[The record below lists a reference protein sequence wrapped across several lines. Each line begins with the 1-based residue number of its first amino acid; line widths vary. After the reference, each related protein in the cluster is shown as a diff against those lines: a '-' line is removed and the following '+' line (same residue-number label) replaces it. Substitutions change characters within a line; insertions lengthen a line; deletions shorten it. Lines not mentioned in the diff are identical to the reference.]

1 MGTPARAAEQLLLH
15 PRQPSRA
22 GVADPDLTR
31 RGQLLRRT
39 GNPGC
44 ARTQWAGRVSLLRT
58 GRPGDGRLQSQ
69 WFRTEHR
76 RHLQCA
82 RQRGRH
88 DAASGTRLRSLAWRR
103 RWIDPVSLRHPCP
116 GAGGG
121 LMPAVIDRSALA
133 AVALDEEEYGA
144 IVGAIGRDPND
155 LEIGMFGAL
164 WSEHC
169 AYKTSKALLRQLP
182 TEGPH
187 VLQGPGEIAGA
198 VDIGDGLAVVFKI
211 ESHNHPSAIEPYQ
224 GAATGVGGILRDVF
238 AMGARPIAILNALRF
253 GPLEEGRNRHLFQ
266 GVVAGI
272 GGYGNCFGCPT
283 VGGEVYFDRGYA
295 DNPIVNAMCVGLVA
309 QSRLRR
315 AKADRTGDVVLMVGA
330 DTGRDGIHGAT
341 FASVEMDERSVSRR
355 PAVQV
360 GNPFLEK
367 LLCEACLQLN
377 ELDGVT
383 AIQDLGAAGLTS
395 AASELAHRGRRGI
408 DIDLDRVSRREQ
420 GMSAYEVMLS
430 ESQERMLVVVR
441 PPAEAAVRQIVD
453 HFELHANRVG
463 SVTSTGRIRI
473 REAGVVVAD
482 LPLKTLIDGVPLRSP
497 AATFPDKPLSPLLPS
512 VDEPEAILLDLIAS
526 PNLRSRRPIYRTYD
540 HQVQDNTVFGPGFDA
555 ALLRVP
561 GTHKA
566 LALTTDGNPWYVALD
581 PYEGTKAAVAEAAR
595 NIACTGARP
604 IAVTNCLNFG
614 NPERP
619 WVFGQLQESV
629 RGLADACRAFD
640 LPVVSGNV
648 SVYNATRERN
658 IPPTPV
664 IGMVGLLDDVSARCP
679 AGFQADGDLVFLLGE
694 TREGLAGSEYLRL
707 IGAKL
712 EGRPPLVSLE
722 MERRLQ
728 AGLLDSI
735 GRGVLRCAHDVADG
749 GLLIALAES
758 ALFGGRGLRC
768 PGIVGP
774 VSREAFYFGESQG
787 RVIVSVAPRRV
798 PELQKLM
805 AHHHVPL
812 HAIGVVG
819 GDDFQ
824 VGSEIRVPLDTLR
837 AAWETP
843 F

>member
-1 MGTPARAAEQLLLH
+1 MA
-15 PRQPSRA
+15 
-22 GVADPDLTR
+22 
-31 RGQLLRRT
+31 
-39 GNPGC
+39 
-44 ARTQWAGRVSLLRT
+44 
-58 GRPGDGRLQSQ
+58 
-69 WFRTEHR
+69 
-76 RHLQCA
+76 
-82 RQRGRH
+82 
-88 DAASGTRLRSLAWRR
+88 
-103 RWIDPVSLRHPCP
+103 
-116 GAGGG
+116 
-121 LMPAVIDRSALA
+121 AVIGRSQLA
-133 AVALDEEEYGA
+133 EVALNEDEYRA
-144 IVGAIGRDPND
+144 IVRAIGRDPND
-155 LEIGMFGAL
+155 LELGMIGAL

-169 AYKTSKALLRQLP
+169 SYKTSKALLRQLP

-187 VLQGPGEIAGA
+187 VLQGPGENAGA

-238 AMGARPIAILNALRF
+238 AMGARPIAILDALRF
-253 GPLEEGRNRHLFQ
+253 GPLDSGHSRHLFQ

-283 VGGEVYFDRGYA
+283 VGGEIYFDSGYA

-309 QSRLRR
+309 HDRLRH
-315 AKADRTGDVVLMVGA
+315 ATADRVGDVVLLVGA

-341 FASVEMDERSVSRR
+341 FASVEMDERSAERR

-367 LLCEACLQLN
+367 LLCEACLRLN

-408 DIDLDRVSRREQ
+408 DIDVDRISRREQ
-420 GMSAYEVMLS
+420 GMSPYEVMLS
-430 ESQERMLVVVR
+430 ESQERMLIVVR
-441 PPAEAAVRQIVD
+441 PEAEAAARQVFD
-453 HFELHANRVG
+453 HFELHADRIG
-463 SVTSTGRIRI
+463 TVTATGRIRI
-473 REAGVVVAD
+473 RDHGLPVAD
-482 LPLKTLIDGVPLRSP
+482 IPLKALVDGVPLRSP
-497 AATFPDKPLSPLLPS
+497 AAAFPDKQPTVVMPA
-512 VDEPEAILLDLIAS
+512 VEEPEAILLDLLAS

-561 GTHKA
+561 GTNRG
-566 LALTTDGNPWYVALD
+566 LAMTTDGNPWYVALD

-595 NIACTGARP
+595 NIVCTGARP

-619 WVFGQLQESV
+619 AIFGQLQESI
-629 RGLADACRAFD
+629 RGLADACRALD

-648 SVYNATRERN
+648 SLYNETSERN

-664 IGMVGLLDDVSARCP
+664 IGMVGVLDDLSLRCP
-679 AGFQADGDLVFLLGE
+679 SGFQDDGDLVFLLGE
-694 TREGLAGSEYLRL
+694 TREELAGTEYLRL
-707 IGAKL
+707 LGAPA
-712 EGRPPLVSLE
+712 EGRPPMVSLE

-728 AGLLDSI
+728 AAMLDSI
-735 GRGVLRCAHDVADG
+735 GRGVIRCAHDVSDG

-758 ALFGGRGLRC
+758 ALYGGRGLRC
-768 PGIVGP
+768 PAIVGS

-798 PELQKLM
+798 PELQQLM
-805 AHHHVPL
+805 AKHHVPL
-812 HAIGVVG
+812 YAVGVVG

-824 VGSEIRVPLDTLR
+824 VGSDIRVSLDSLR
-837 AAWETP
+837 QAWETA

>member
-1 MGTPARAAEQLLLH
+1 MA
-15 PRQPSRA
+15 
-22 GVADPDLTR
+22 
-31 RGQLLRRT
+31 
-39 GNPGC
+39 
-44 ARTQWAGRVSLLRT
+44 
-58 GRPGDGRLQSQ
+58 
-69 WFRTEHR
+69 
-76 RHLQCA
+76 
-82 RQRGRH
+82 
-88 DAASGTRLRSLAWRR
+88 
-103 RWIDPVSLRHPCP
+103 
-116 GAGGG
+116 
-121 LMPAVIDRSALA
+121 AVIDRSALA
-133 AVALDEEEYGA
+133 AVALNADEYAA
-144 IVGAIGRDPND
+144 IVRAIGRDAND
-155 LEIGMFGAL
+155 LELGMFGAL

-187 VLQGPGEIAGA
+187 VLQGPGENAGA

-238 AMGARPIAILNALRF
+238 AMGARPIAILDALRF
-253 GPLEEGRNRHLFQ
+253 GPLDSGHGRHLFQ

-283 VGGEVYFDRGYA
+283 VGGEVYFDAGYT

-309 QSRLRR
+309 HDRLRR
-315 AKADRTGDVVLMVGA
+315 AIADRAGDVVLLVGA

-341 FASVEMDERSVSRR
+341 FASVEMDERSAERR

-367 LLCEACLQLN
+367 LLCEACLRLN
-377 ELDGVT
+377 ELDGIT

-395 AASELAHRGRRGI
+395 AASELAHRGRRGL
-408 DIDLDRVSRREQ
+408 DIDVDRVSRREL
-420 GMSAYEVMLS
+420 GMTAYDVMLS

-441 PPAEAAVRQIVD
+441 PDAEAAAREVFD
-453 HFELHANRVG
+453 HFELHADRIG
-463 SVTSTGRIRI
+463 TITGTGRVRV
-473 REAGVVVAD
+473 RERGRLVAD
-482 LPLKTLIDGVPLRSP
+482 LPLKVLVDGVPLRTPP
-497 AATFPDKPLSPLLPS
+497 AAFADKQPAPVMPAIE
-512 VDEPEAILLDLIAS
+512 EPEAILLDLIAS

-561 GTHKA
+561 GTNKG

-581 PYEGTKAAVAEAAR
+581 PYEGTRAAVAEAAR
-595 NIACTGARP
+595 NIVCTGARP

-619 WVFGQLQESV
+619 PIYGQLQESV
-629 RGLADACRAFD
+629 RGLADACRALE

-648 SVYNATRERN
+648 SLYNETSERN

-664 IGMVGLLDDVSARCP
+664 VGMVGLLDDLSLRCP
-679 AGFQADGDLVFLLGE
+679 SGFQEDGDLVFLLGE
-694 TREGLAGSEYLRL
+694 TREELAGSEYWRL
-707 IGAKL
+707 LGAPL
-712 EGRPPLVSLE
+712 QGSPPMVSLE

-728 AGLLDSI
+728 AAMLDSI
-735 GRGVLRCAHDVADG
+735 GRGVLRCAHDVSDG

-758 ALFGGRGLRC
+758 ALYGGRGLRC
-768 PGIVGP
+768 PGIVGS

-787 RVIVSVAPRRV
+787 RIVVSVAPRRV

-805 AHHHVPL
+805 AKHHVPL

-819 GDDFQ
+819 GEEFQ
-824 VGSEIRVPLDTLR
+824 IGSDIRLSLDTLR
-837 AAWETP
+837 HAWETA

>member
-1 MGTPARAAEQLLLH
+1 VAVAIRRDQL
-15 PRQPSRA
+15 
-22 GVADPDLTR
+22 
-31 RGQLLRRT
+31 
-39 GNPGC
+39 
-44 ARTQWAGRVSLLRT
+44 
-58 GRPGDGRLQSQ
+58 
-69 WFRTEHR
+69 E
-76 RHLQCA
+76 
-82 RQRGRH
+82 
-88 DAASGTRLRSLAWRR
+88 
-103 RWIDPVSLRHPCP
+103 
-116 GAGGG
+116 
-121 LMPAVIDRSALA
+121 
-133 AVALDEEEYGA
+133 AVALNEDEYRA
-144 IVGAIGRDPND
+144 IVRVLGRDPND
-155 LEIGMFGAL
+155 LELGMFGAL

-169 AYKTSKALLRQLP
+169 SYKTSKALLRQLP

-187 VLQGPGEIAGA
+187 VLQGPGENAGA

-238 AMGARPIAILNALRF
+238 AMGARPIAILDALRF
-253 GPLEEGRNRHLFQ
+253 GPLDQGRNRHLFQ

-283 VGGEVYFDRGYA
+283 VGGEVYFDDGYA

-309 QSRLRR
+309 HDRLRR
-315 AKADRTGDVVLMVGA
+315 AKAERPGEVVLLVGA

-341 FASVEMDERSVSRR
+341 FASVEMDERSASSR

-367 LLCEACLQLN
+367 LLCEACLRLN
-377 ELDGVT
+377 ELEGVT

-408 DIDLDRVSRREQ
+408 DIDVDRVSRREQ
-420 GMSAYEVMLS
+420 GMTAYEVMLS

-441 PPAEAAVRQIVD
+441 PEAEAAARQVFD
-453 HFELHANRVG
+453 HFELHADRVG
-463 SVTSTGRIRI
+463 TVTSSGKIRVRDGGEI
-473 REAGVVVAD
+473 AAELSLRALV
-482 LPLKTLIDGVPLRSP
+482 DGVPPRSP
-497 AATFPDKPLSPLLPS
+497 AAHLPDRHESPRLPS
-512 VDEPEAILLDLIAS
+512 IEEPEAILLDLIAR

-540 HQVQDNTVFGPGFDA
+540 HQVLDNTVWGPGFDA

-561 GTHKA
+561 GTNKG

-604 IAVTNCLNFG
+604 LAVTNCLNFG
-614 NPERP
+614 NPDRP
-619 WVFGQLQESV
+619 SVFGQLQESV
-629 RGLADACRAFD
+629 RGLADACRAFE

-648 SVYNATRERN
+648 SLYNETSERN

-664 IGMVGLLDDVSARCP
+664 IGMVGLLDDLSGRCP
-679 AGFQADGDLVFLLGE
+679 AGFQDDGDLVFLLGDTLE
-694 TREGLAGSEYLRL
+694 ELAGSEYLRL
-707 IGAKL
+707 IGARL
-712 EGRPPLVSLE
+712 EGRPPMADLE
-722 MERRLQ
+722 TALRLQ
-728 AGLLDSI
+728 AALLDSI
-735 GRGVLRCAHDVADG
+735 ARGVLRCAHDVSDG

-758 ALFGGRGLRC
+758 VLFGGRGLRC
-768 PGIVGP
+768 PAIQSP

-787 RVIVSVAPRRV
+787 RVIVSVTPRRV

-805 AHHHVPL
+805 AKHLIPL

-819 GDDFQ
+819 GEDFQ
-824 VGSEIRVPLDTLR
+824 IGSDIRVSLDVLR
-837 AAWETP
+837 GAWETP

>member
-1 MGTPARAAEQLLLH
+1 M
-15 PRQPSRA
+15 
-22 GVADPDLTR
+22 
-31 RGQLLRRT
+31 
-39 GNPGC
+39 
-44 ARTQWAGRVSLLRT
+44 
-58 GRPGDGRLQSQ
+58 
-69 WFRTEHR
+69 
-76 RHLQCA
+76 
-82 RQRGRH
+82 
-88 DAASGTRLRSLAWRR
+88 
-103 RWIDPVSLRHPCP
+103 
-116 GAGGG
+116 
-121 LMPAVIDRSALA
+121 
-133 AVALDEEEYGA
+133 AVALRRAQLEAVALNPDEYRA
-144 IVGAIGRDPND
+144 IVHALGRDPND
-155 LEIGMFGAL
+155 LELGMFGAL

-187 VLQGPGEIAGA
+187 VLQGPGENAGA

-238 AMGARPIAILNALRF
+238 AMGARPAAILDALRF
-253 GPLEEGRNRHLFQ
+253 GPLDSGHNRHLFH

-283 VGGEVYFDRGYA
+283 VGGEVYFDAGYA
-295 DNPIVNAMCVGLVA
+295 DNPIVNAMCVGIVA
-309 QSRLRR
+309 HDRLRR
-315 AKADRTGDVVLMVGA
+315 ASADRAGDVVLLVGA

-341 FASVEMDERSVSRR
+341 FASVEMDERSAERR

-367 LLCEACLQLN
+367 LLCDACLRLN
-377 ELDGVT
+377 ELAGVT

-408 DIDLDRVSRREQ
+408 DLDVERVSRREQ
-420 GMSAYEVMLS
+420 GMTPYDVMLS

-441 PPAEAAVRQIVD
+441 PDAEAAARQVFD
-453 HFELHANRVG
+453 HFELHADRIGTVKAG
-463 SVTSTGRIRI
+463 GRIRV
-473 REAGVVVAD
+473 RERGTLVAD
-482 LPLKTLIDGVPLRSP
+482 LPLKALVDGVPLRSP
-497 AATFPDKPLSPLLPS
+497 PAAFPDKQPAPVMPAIE
-512 VDEPEAILLDLIAS
+512 EPEAVLLDLIAS

-561 GTHKA
+561 GTNRA

-595 NIACTGARP
+595 NIVCTGARP

-619 WVFGQLQESV
+619 AVFGQLQESV
-629 RGLADACRAFD
+629 RGLADACRALE

-648 SVYNATRERN
+648 SLYNETSERN

-664 IGMVGLLDDVSARCP
+664 IGMVGLLDDLSKRCP
-679 AGFQADGDLVFLLGE
+679 AGLQEDGDLVFLLGE
-694 TREGLAGSEYLRL
+694 TREELAGSEYLRL
-707 IGAKL
+707 LGAPA
-712 EGRPPLVSLE
+712 EGRPPMVNLE

-728 AGLLDSI
+728 AAVLDSI
-735 GRGVLRCAHDVADG
+735 TRGVLRCAHDVSDG

-774 VSREAFYFGESQG
+774 VSREALFFGESLG
-787 RVIVSVAPRRV
+787 RVIVSVTPRRV
-798 PELQKLM
+798 PELQRLM
-805 AHHHVPL
+805 ANRHIPL
-812 HAIGVVG
+812 QAIGVVG

-824 VGSEIRVPLDTLR
+824 VGPDIRVPMDMLR
-837 AAWETP
+837 RAWETG

>member
-1 MGTPARAAEQLLLH
+1 MA
-15 PRQPSRA
+15 
-22 GVADPDLTR
+22 
-31 RGQLLRRT
+31 
-39 GNPGC
+39 
-44 ARTQWAGRVSLLRT
+44 
-58 GRPGDGRLQSQ
+58 
-69 WFRTEHR
+69 
-76 RHLQCA
+76 
-82 RQRGRH
+82 
-88 DAASGTRLRSLAWRR
+88 
-103 RWIDPVSLRHPCP
+103 
-116 GAGGG
+116 
-121 LMPAVIDRSALA
+121 AVIDRSALA
-133 AVALDEEEYGA
+133 AVALNAHEYGA
-144 IVGAIGRDPND
+144 IVRAIGRDPND
-155 LEIGMFGAL
+155 LELGMFGAL

-182 TEGPH
+182 TQGPQ
-187 VLQGPGEIAGA
+187 VLQGPGENAGA

-224 GAATGVGGILRDVF
+224 GAATGVGGILRDIF
-238 AMGARPIAILNALRF
+238 AMGARPIAILDALRF
-253 GPLEEGRNRHLFQ
+253 GPLDSGRGRHLFQ

-283 VGGEVYFDRGYA
+283 VGGEVYFDEGYA
-295 DNPIVNAMCVGLVA
+295 DNPIVNAMCVGLVTHD
-309 QSRLRR
+309 RLRR
-315 AKADRTGDVVLMVGA
+315 ATADRAGDVLLLVGA

-341 FASVEMDERSVSRR
+341 FASVEMDERSAQRR

-367 LLCEACLQLN
+367 LLCEACLRLN

-408 DIDLDRVSRREQ
+408 DIDVDRVSRRER
-420 GMSAYEVMLS
+420 GMTAYDVMLS

-441 PPAEAAVRQIVD
+441 PEAEAAARAVFG
-453 HFELHANRVG
+453 HFELHADRIG
-463 SVTSTGRIRI
+463 TITGTGRIRV
-473 REAGVVVAD
+473 REGGTLAAD
-482 LPLKTLIDGVPLRSP
+482 LPLKVLVDGVPLRTP
-497 AATFPDKPLSPLLPS
+497 AAAFAEKLPS
-512 VDEPEAILLDLIAS
+512 PVMPAIEEPEAILLDLIAS

-540 HQVQDNTVFGPGFDA
+540 HQVQDNTVTGPGFDA

-561 GTHKA
+561 GTNKG

-595 NIACTGARP
+595 NIVCTGARP

-619 WVFGQLQESV
+619 VIFGQLQESV
-629 RGLADACRAFD
+629 RGLADACRALE

-648 SVYNATRERN
+648 SLYNETSERN

-664 IGMVGLLDDVSARCP
+664 IGMVGLLDDLSLRCP
-679 AGFQADGDLVFLLGE
+679 AGFQEDGDLVFLLGE
-694 TREGLAGSEYLRL
+694 TREELAGSAYLRL
-707 IGAKL
+707 LGGPF
-712 EGRPPLVSLE
+712 EGRPPMVSLD

-728 AGLLDSI
+728 AVMLDSI
-735 GRGVLRCAHDVADG
+735 GRGVLRCAHDVSDG

-758 ALFGGRGLRC
+758 ALYGGRGLRC
-768 PGIVGP
+768 PGIVG
-774 VSREAFYFGESQG
+774 SINREAFYFGESQG
-787 RVIVSVAPRRV
+787 RIVVSVAPRRV

-805 AHHHVPL
+805 AKHHVPL

-819 GDDFQ
+819 GEEFQ
-824 VGSEIRVPLDTLR
+824 VGSDIRLSLDTLR
-837 AAWETP
+837 QAWETA

>member
-1 MGTPARAAEQLLLH
+1 MAA
-15 PRQPSRA
+15 
-22 GVADPDLTR
+22 TI
-31 RGQLLRRT
+31 
-39 GNPGC
+39 
-44 ARTQWAGRVSLLRT
+44 
-58 GRPGDGRLQSQ
+58 GRL
-69 WFRTEHR
+69 
-76 RHLQCA
+76 
-82 RQRGRH
+82 
-88 DAASGTRLRSLAWRR
+88 
-103 RWIDPVSLRHPCP
+103 
-116 GAGGG
+116 
-121 LMPAVIDRSALA
+121 ALA
-133 AVALDEEEYGA
+133 AVALNQDEYRGILGA
-144 IVGAIGRDPND
+144 LGRAPNE
-155 LEIGMFGAL
+155 LELGMLGAL

-169 AYKTSKALLRQLP
+169 SYKTSKPLLRQLP
-182 TEGPH
+182 TEAPH
-187 VLQGPGEIAGA
+187 VLQGPGENAGA

-253 GPLEEGRNRHLFQ
+253 GPLEGGRNRHLFQ

-283 VGGEVYFDRGYA
+283 VGGEVYFDSGYD

-309 QSRLRR
+309 HQRLRH
-315 AKADRTGDVVLMVGA
+315 AKADRTGDVVLLVGA

-341 FASVEMDERSVSRR
+341 FASVEMDERSASRR

-395 AASELAHRGRRGI
+395 AASELAHRGGRGI
-408 DIDLDRVSRREQ
+408 DIDVDRVSRREL

-441 PPAEAAVRQIVD
+441 PEAETAARQIFD
-453 HFELHANRVG
+453 HFELHADRVG
-463 SVTSTGRIRI
+463 NITSTGRIRI
-473 REAGVVVAD
+473 RDAGAVAAD
-482 LPLKTLIDGVPLRSP
+482 LPLKTLVDGVPLRSP
-497 AATFPDKPLSPLLPS
+497 AAAFGDKPPSPVLPS
-512 VDEPEAILLDLIAS
+512 IEEPEAVLLDLIAR

-540 HQVQDNTVFGPGFDA
+540 HQVQDNTVIGPGFDA

-595 NIACTGARP
+595 NITCTGARP

-648 SVYNATRERN
+648 SLYNETSERN

-664 IGMVGLLDDVSARCP
+664 IGMVGLLDDLSARCP
-679 AGFQADGDLVFLLGE
+679 AGFQEDGDLVFLLGE
-694 TREGLAGSEYLRL
+694 THEELAGSEYLRML
-707 IGAKL
+707 GARV
-712 EGRPPLVSLE
+712 EGRPPMVSLE

-735 GRGVLRCAHDVADG
+735 GRGVLRCAHDVAEG

-768 PGIVGP
+768 PSIVGH

-812 HAIGVVG
+812 YAIGVVG
-819 GDDFQ
+819 GEDFQ
-824 VGSEIRVPLDTLR
+824 VGSDIRVPLDTLR

>member
-1 MGTPARAAEQLLLH
+1 MAA
-15 PRQPSRA
+15 
-22 GVADPDLTR
+22 T
-31 RGQLLRRT
+31 
-39 GNPGC
+39 
-44 ARTQWAGRVSLLRT
+44 
-58 GRPGDGRLQSQ
+58 
-69 WFRTEHR
+69 
-76 RHLQCA
+76 
-82 RQRGRH
+82 
-88 DAASGTRLRSLAWRR
+88 
-103 RWIDPVSLRHPCP
+103 
-116 GAGGG
+116 
-121 LMPAVIDRSALA
+121 IDRLALA
-133 AVALDEEEYGA
+133 AVALNQDEYRT
-144 IVGAIGRDPND
+144 IVRALGRDPND
-155 LEIGMFGAL
+155 LELGMLGAM

-169 AYKTSKALLRQLP
+169 SYKTSKALLRQLP
-182 TEGPH
+182 TEAPH
-187 VLQGPGEIAGA
+187 VLQGPGENAGA

-211 ESHNHPSAIEPYQ
+211 ESHNHPSAIEPYH
-224 GAATGVGGILRDVF
+224 GAATGVGGILRDIF
-238 AMGARPIAILNALRF
+238 AMGARPIAILDALRF
-253 GPLEEGRNRHLFQ
+253 GPLDEGRNRHLFQ

-283 VGGEVYFDRGYA
+283 VGGEVYFDSGYA
-295 DNPIVNAMCVGLVA
+295 DNPIVNAMCVGLVTHH
-309 QSRLRR
+309 RLRR
-315 AKADRTGDVVLMVGA
+315 AKADRAGDVVLLVGA

-341 FASVEMDERSVSRR
+341 FASVEMDERSASRR

-408 DIDLDRVSRREQ
+408 DIDIDRVSRREQ

-441 PPAEAAVRQIVD
+441 PEAEAAARQIFD
-453 HFELHANRVG
+453 HFELHADGVG
-463 SVTSTGRIRI
+463 NITSTGRIRI
-473 REAGVVVAD
+473 RDGGVIAAE
-482 LPLKTLIDGVPLRSP
+482 LPLKTLVEGVPLRSP
-497 AATFPDKPLSPLLPS
+497 AAAFSEKPPSPALPS
-512 VDEPEAILLDLIAS
+512 IEEPEAVLLDLIAR

-540 HQVQDNTVFGPGFDA
+540 HQVQDNTVIGPGFDA

-595 NIACTGARP
+595 NITCTGARP

-619 WVFGQLQESV
+619 RVFGQLQESV
-629 RGLADACRAFD
+629 RGMADACRAFD

-648 SVYNATRERN
+648 SLYNETSERN

-679 AGFQADGDLVFLLGE
+679 AGFQDDGDLVFLLGD
-694 TREGLAGSEYLRL
+694 TREELAGSEYLRL
-707 IGAKL
+707 LGARL
-712 EGRPPLVSLE
+712 EGRPPMVSLE

-735 GRGVLRCAHDVADG
+735 GRGVLRCAHDVAEG

-768 PGIVGP
+768 PSIVGH

-812 HAIGVVG
+812 HTIGVVG
-819 GDDFQ
+819 GEDFQ
-824 VGSEIRVPLDTLR
+824 VGPDIRVPLDVLR

>member
-1 MGTPARAAEQLLLH
+1 MGAAARRAEQLRLH
-15 PRQPSRA
+15 PRLPSRTGA
-22 GVADPDLTR
+22 PDPDLTR
-31 RGQLLRRT
+31 RGQLLRRST
-39 GNPGC
+39 NPGC
-44 ARTQWAGRVSLLRT
+44 ARTQWAGRVSLLRA
-58 GRPGDGRLQSQ
+58 GWAGDRGFEPQR
-69 WFRTEHR
+69 FRAAHR
-76 RHLQCA
+76 RDFECA
-82 RQRGRH
+82 RQRRRL
-88 DAASGTRLRSLAWRR
+88 DAASGTSVRAPARRR
-103 RWIDPVSLRHPCP
+103 RWVDPVSLRDPRP
-116 GAGGG
+116 DPGGG
-121 LMPAVIDRSALA
+121 LMAAVIDGSALA
-133 AVALDEEEYGA
+133 AVALNEDEYRA
-144 IVGAIGRDPND
+144 IVRSIGRDPND
-155 LEIGMFGAL
+155 LEVGMFGAL

-169 AYKTSKALLRQLP
+169 GYKTSRALLRQLP

-187 VLQGPGEIAGA
+187 VLQGPGENAGA

-224 GAATGVGGILRDVF
+224 GAATGVGGIRRDVF
-238 AMGARPIAILNALRF
+238 AMGSRPIAILNALRF

-367 LLCEACLQLN
+367 QLCEACLQLN

-453 HFELHANRVG
+453 HFELHADRVG

-497 AATFPDKPLSPLLPS
+497 AATFPDKALSPLLPS

-540 HQVQDNTVFGPGFDA
+540 HHVQDNTVVGPGFDA

-595 NIACTGARP
+595 NITCPGARP

-619 WVFGQLQESV
+619 QVFGQLQES
-629 RGLADACRAFD
+629 RRRIADACRRFD
-640 LPVVSGNV
+640 LP
-648 SVYNATRERN
+648 
-658 IPPTPV
+658 
-664 IGMVGLLDDVSARCP
+664 
-679 AGFQADGDLVFLLGE
+679 
-694 TREGLAGSEYLRL
+694 
-707 IGAKL
+707 
-712 EGRPPLVSLE
+712 
-722 MERRLQ
+722 
-728 AGLLDSI
+728 
-735 GRGVLRCAHDVADG
+735 
-749 GLLIALAES
+749 
-758 ALFGGRGLRC
+758 
-768 PGIVGP
+768 
-774 VSREAFYFGESQG
+774 
-787 RVIVSVAPRRV
+787 
-798 PELQKLM
+798 
-805 AHHHVPL
+805 
-812 HAIGVVG
+812 
-819 GDDFQ
+819 
-824 VGSEIRVPLDTLR
+824 
-837 AAWETP
+837 
-843 F
+843 

>member
-1 MGTPARAAEQLLLH
+1 MAAAIKPEQL
-15 PRQPSRA
+15 R
-22 GVADPDLTR
+22 
-31 RGQLLRRT
+31 
-39 GNPGC
+39 
-44 ARTQWAGRVSLLRT
+44 
-58 GRPGDGRLQSQ
+58 
-69 WFRTEHR
+69 
-76 RHLQCA
+76 
-82 RQRGRH
+82 
-88 DAASGTRLRSLAWRR
+88 
-103 RWIDPVSLRHPCP
+103 
-116 GAGGG
+116 
-121 LMPAVIDRSALA
+121 
-133 AVALDEEEYGA
+133 AVALNAQEYRA
-144 IVGAIGRDPND
+144 IVQALGRDPND
-155 LEIGMFGAL
+155 LELGIFGAL

-182 TEGPH
+182 TEGPN
-187 VLQGPGEIAGA
+187 VLQGPGENAGA
-198 VDIGDGLAVVFKI
+198 GDSGDGLAVVFKL
-211 ESHNHPSAIEPYQ
+211 EAHNHPSAIEPYQ

-238 AMGARPIAILNALRF
+238 AMRARPMAILDALRF
-253 GPLEEGRNRHLFQ
+253 GPLDSGRGRHLFQ

-283 VGGEVYFDRGYA
+283 VGGDVYFDEGYA
-295 DNPIVNAMCVGLVA
+295 DNPVVNAMCVGLV
-309 QSRLRR
+309 RHEGLRR
-315 AKADRTGDVVLMVGA
+315 ASADRAGDVVLLVGA

-341 FASVEMDERSVSRR
+341 FASVEMDERSAERR

-453 HFELHANRVG
+453 HFELHADRVG

-561 GTHKA
+561 GTNKG
-566 LALTTDGNPWYVALD
+566 LALTTDGNSRYVALD
-581 PYEGTKAAVAEAAR
+581 PYEGTRAAVAEAAR
-595 NIACTGARP
+595 NLVCTGARP

-619 WVFGQLQESV
+619 LIFGQLQESV
-629 RGLADACRAFD
+629 RGLADACRALE
-640 LPVVSGNV
+640 LPIVSGNV
-648 SVYNATRERN
+648 SLYNETSERN

-664 IGMVGLLDDVSARCP
+664 IGMVGLLDDLSLRCP
-679 AGFQADGDLVFLLGE
+679 AGFRDDGDIVFLLGE
-694 TREGLAGSEYLRL
+694 TREELAGSQYLRL
-707 IGAKL
+707 LGAPL
-712 EGRPPLVSLE
+712 EGRPPIVSFE
-722 MERRLQ
+722 AERRLH
-728 AGLLDSI
+728 AAMLDSI
-735 GRGVLRCAHDVADG
+735 GRGVLRCAHDVSDG
-749 GLLIALAES
+749 GLLIALSES
-758 ALFGGRGLRC
+758 ALYGGRGLRC
-768 PGIVGP
+768 PGIAGP
-774 VSREAFYFGESQG
+774 VSREAAYFGETTG
-787 RVIVSVAPRRV
+787 RIVISVAPRRV

-805 AHHHVPL
+805 AKHQVPL
-812 HAIGVVG
+812 QAIGVVG
-819 GDDFQ
+819 GEDLQ
-824 VGSEIRVPLDTLR
+824 VGSDIRISLDTLR
-837 AAWETP
+837 QAWETE